1 VLLDSWL
8 RLWAWIWQYT
18 GSPPLSRHYRL
29 LQQDNGGTVAN
40 SPNVVVVA
48 DGAQSAAGP
57 FAFTTDLYA
66 FGGDLLAM
74 ANGRESVTNGV
85 PLTLNFVLYAVDTSQ
100 DATPLEGA

>member
-1 VLLDSWL
+1 
-8 RLWAWIWQYT
+8 
-18 GSPPLSRHYRL
+18 
-29 LQQDNGGTVAN
+29 
-40 SPNVVVVA
+40 VVGA

-66 FGGDLLAM
+66 FSGDLLAT

-100 DATPLEGA
+100 DATPLEGAEVFVWQTDALGDYSAASSLSTTDER